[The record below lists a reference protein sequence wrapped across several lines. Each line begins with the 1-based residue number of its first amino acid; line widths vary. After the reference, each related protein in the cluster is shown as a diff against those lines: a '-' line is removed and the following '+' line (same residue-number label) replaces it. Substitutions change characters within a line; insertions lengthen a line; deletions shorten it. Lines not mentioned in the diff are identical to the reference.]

1 MVNIEFNL
9 ENVKKCKC
17 PGCPVQAKSKCA
29 MDKLDK
35 LSSMGGTPKPEDV
48 PGVYCST
55 GKATCSDLDPDQM
68 CQCATCDIYKGNN
81 LGSGEPNEYFCLNGK
96 AR

>member
-1 MVNIEFNL
+1 MANIEFNM

-35 LSSMGGTPKPEDV
+35 LSSMSGNPKPEDV
-48 PGVYCST
+48 PGVYCAT

-68 CQCATCDIYKGNN
+68 CQCPTCDIYKENN